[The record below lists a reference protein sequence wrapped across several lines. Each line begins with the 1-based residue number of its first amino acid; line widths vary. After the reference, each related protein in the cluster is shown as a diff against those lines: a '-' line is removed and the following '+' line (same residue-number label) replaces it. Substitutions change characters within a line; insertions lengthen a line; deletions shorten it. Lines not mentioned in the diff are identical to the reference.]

1 MSVIILFEELC
12 FEKNMIFN
20 VVDDIGVVVVI
31 VQIDV
36 VNKMVMLMYIDYV
49 ENYVNISGFLY
60 FISLIDFENV
70 ENEFKIFIYV
80 MVEGEKIFVGDFDY

>member
-1 MSVIILFEELC
+1 
-12 FEKNMIFN
+12 
-20 VVDDIGVVVVI
+20 
-31 VQIDV
+31 
-36 VNKMVMLMYIDYV
+36 MVMLMYIDYV